1 MNINT
6 ESLKDWLTA
15 NGFKNPVI
23 ILCDTP
29 AATPSVVSEQGN
41 EAQYVL
47 PPIVEQ
53 GIQTIEAASLND
65 EFAGW
70 SEEELAILNEAT
82 QILQGM
88 KA

>member
-1 MNINT
+1 MNID
-6 ESLKDWLTA
+6 SLKVWLEA

-23 ILCDTP
+23 ILCDAPESQQP
-29 AATPSVVSEQGN
+29 AVLTEQGS

-53 GIQTIEAASLND
+53 GIQTIEAASMND

-82 QILQGM
+82 STLKGM
-88 KA
+88 KL

>member
-1 MNINT
+1 MNID
-6 ESLKDWLTA
+6 SLKYWLET

-23 ILCDTP
+23 ILCDAPDT
-29 AATPSVVSEQGN
+29 TPSVVSEQGS
-41 EAQYVL
+41 EEQYIL

-53 GIQTIEAASLND
+53 GIQTIEAASTND

-82 QILQGM
+82 TTLKGM
-88 KA
+88 NL